1 MHEPLSERERLKLQ
15 IIARAR
21 LPMAEERAELEGNL
35 LKFVE
40 GAWPVLDT
48 SPFQSC
54 WAIDAVCEHL
64 QAVTEGQ
71 IRKLLINQSPRTG
84 KTLVSS
90 VCFPAWTWARAE
102 RSYLSGPQVRFLC
115 GSYNDDL
122 SLQNS
127 TKHRRLLLSPWYQKY
142 WGKRFKL
149 TADQASKSRFD
160 TTEGGTRI
168 STSARGSL
176 LGIGGDLIIVDD
188 PHNLTVESEAER
200 QQALNWWREISTTR
214 LNDPKQSG
222 IVVVMQRLHEEDVS
236 GAILSSDTGGEFV
249 HLMIPAEYEWRRHCV
264 TVLGWQDPRG
274 LDDKGEP
281 LITVI
286 GGERVPR
293 DAEAANELDRREGEL
308 MWPERFGRKELAQI
322 KAELGPYFSSGR
334 LQQSPVPTKGGIFDR
349 SWWQLYEDPHNKF
362 PLFEH
367 IVASLD
373 SAFTEKQQNDPSAL
387 TIWGVWT
394 DKQQPQLNASSVP
407 RGETRQSNRVRV
419 LEAPEGWD
427 QSSWLGPKLERRR
440 IMLIHAW
447 RKHLPFSGPRIEKAA
462 FETPAMYKQR
472 TQGSWGLMEWV
483 VDTCTRFKVDKLLI
497 EAKASGISAAQ
508 ELRNRFGTHDWAI
521 EAVPVKG
528 DKVARALSV
537 QPMFSQGY
545 IYAPNRDWADL
556 VITEMSTFPM
566 GRYDDLTDSATQALR
581 YLRTIGRAQTDE
593 EENFADQQRMTHR
606 SRLRPLYPGM

>member
-1 MHEPLSERERLKLQ
+1 MVER
-15 IIARAR
+15 
-21 LPMAEERAELEGNL
+21 RAELEGDL

-40 GAWPVLDT
+40 AAWPVLDT
-48 SPFQSC
+48 SPFQKS
-54 WAIDAVCEHL
+54 WAIDSVCEHL

-71 IRKLLINQSPRTG
+71 IRKLLINLPPRSG
-84 KTLVSS
+84 KTLTVS

-122 SLQNS
+122 SLQNG

-188 PHNLTVESEAER
+188 PHNLSVESEAER

-222 IVVVMQRLHEEDVS
+222 IVVVMQRLHELDVS

-281 LITVI
+281 LITVV
-286 GGERVPR
+286 GGERMPR
-293 DAEAANELDRREGEL
+293 DAEAANELDRREGTL
-308 MWPERFGRKELAQI
+308 MWPERFGVKELAQI

-334 LQQSPVPTKGGIFDR
+334 LQQSPVPAKGGIFDR
-349 SWWQLYEDPHNKF
+349 SWWQLYEDPANKF

-394 DKQQPQLNASSVP
+394 DKQRPQLNASSVP
-407 RGETRQSNRVRV
+407 VGETRQNKRVRV
-419 LEAPEGWD
+419 LDAPEGWD

-508 ELRNRFGTHDWAI
+508 ELRNRFGTHGWAI

-556 VITEMSTFPM
+556 VISEMATFPM
-566 GRYDDLTDSATQALR
+566 GRYDDLTDFVP
-581 YLRTIGRAQTDE
+581 E
-593 EENFADQQRMTHR
+593 
-606 SRLRPLYPGM
+606 